1 MLGLLIQQLPVG
13 LLGAGTIAAGGAA
26 NGQIKSHLEIIW
38 QGGGQAGVEFQ
49 GQARLAQLGP
59 EHAQVAQQVDGGGLE
74 RQTPLRR
81 RCRQFGLP
89 GHPPPGAEV
98 EPGANVPRIKRH
110 GTPTGGDRLRCPAG
124 SGQGHRQVEVHG
136 GVGGVE
142 GHRLVMGGDR
152 RLALAQIS
160 QGHAQA
166 GGDRGELGRLA
177 AGLARGQQ
185 ALQQRLIHRHR
196 LSLVALQVAAE
207 SQIDGALH
215 VAGMV
220 RQQLP
225 VHLFR
230 LGEGAGE
237 TQGVAAVEQGN
248 GVGGV
253 EGEGA
258 LQVGQGLSEVLAPQG
273 DGAEVAPHHRVVALG
288 FDPAVVAGLG
298 RLKVAGEVLIHNGLQ
313 GGGQGLLPI
322 ARQGLG
328 GGAGS
333 LSGSFG
339 SLAEPLLS
347 CHGCPACE
355 RIIAES
361 AFNVAVTTCWIFNA
375 DPLVRGERHPVAS
388 QRV

>member
-1 MLGLLIQQLPVG
+1 M
-13 LLGAGTIAAGGAA
+13 
-26 NGQIKSHLEIIW
+26 
-38 QGGGQAGVEFQ
+38 
-49 GQARLAQLGP
+49 
-59 EHAQVAQQVDGGGLE
+59 
-74 RQTPLRR
+74 
-81 RCRQFGLP
+81 
-89 GHPPPGAEV
+89 
-98 EPGANVPRIKRH
+98 PRIKRH
-110 GTPTGGDRLRCPAG
+110 GTAAGGNRLRGPAG
-124 SGQGHRQVEVHG
+124 SRQGYRQVEVHG

-196 LSLVALQVAAE
+196 LSLEALQVAAE
-207 SQIDGALH
+207 GQIDGALH

-225 VHLFR
+225 VNLFR

-237 TQGVAAVEQGN
+237 AQGVAAVKQGN

-253 EGEGA
+253 EREGA

-273 DGAEVAPHHRVVALG
+273 DGPEVAPHHRVVALG
-288 FDPAVVAGLG
+288 FDPGVVAGLG
-298 RLKVAGEVLIHNGLQ
+298 RLKVAGEVLIHNGLE

-322 ARQGLG
+322 ARHCWGSRGSGLG

-361 AFNVAVTTCWIFNA
+361 AFNLALTTCWIFNA
-375 DPLVRGERHPVAS
+375 DPLVRGQRHPVAG

>member
-1 MLGLLIQQLPVG
+1 MVGINRQHGLVDLLRFLLPPLGREGHAEVVTGIEEGGGHRQGPAQQGLGFHRIGSRQAQHRQVGEGGGVLGLLIQQLPVG
-13 LLGAGTIAAGGAA
+13 LLGAGAIAAGGSA
-26 NGQIKSHLEIIW
+26 NGQIKSHLAILW
-38 QGGGQAGVEFQ
+38 QDGGQAGVEFQ
-49 GQARLAQLGP
+49 GQSRLTQLGP
-59 EHAQVAQQVDGGGLE
+59 DHAQVAQQVDGGGLE

-81 RCRQFGLP
+81 CRRQFGLP

-110 GTPTGGDRLRCPAG
+110 SSPAGGNRLRCPAG
-124 SGQGHRQVEVHG
+124 SGQGYRQVEVHISS
-136 GVGGVE
+136 GGVE

-152 RLALAQIS
+152 WLALAQIS

-177 AGLARGQQ
+177 AGIARSQQ

-196 LSLVALQVAAE
+196 FSFLALQVAAE
-207 SQIDGALH
+207 SQVDGALH

-237 TQGVAAVEQGN
+237 AQGVAAVKQGN

-273 DGAEVAPHHRVVALG
+273 DGTEVAPGH
-288 FDPAVVAGLG
+288 
-298 RLKVAGEVLIHNGLQ
+298 
-313 GGGQGLLPI
+313 
-322 ARQGLG
+322 
-328 GGAGS
+328 
-333 LSGSFG
+333 
-339 SLAEPLLS
+339 
-347 CHGCPACE
+347 
-355 RIIAES
+355 
-361 AFNVAVTTCWIFNA
+361 
-375 DPLVRGERHPVAS
+375 
-388 QRV
+388 